1 MGIDADAFE
10 MESAES
16 IRRSGN
22 GVDLHVVAAGDADD
36 PLVVLLHGFPD
47 CFYGW
52 RHQIEP
58 LVDAGYRV
66 LVPDQRGYN
75 LSDKPAGLGA
85 YRLGRLSADIAALI
99 DSEGES
105 SAHVVGHDWGAMVAW
120 DLALRRPEYVDRL
133 GILNVPHPTAFRE
146 TLRSSPRQVLRSWYV
161 FAFQLPR
168 IPEWWLARDEFAGL
182 ARALEETAR
191 IDTFDDADL
200 DRYRESW
207 AEPGAL
213 TAMLDWYRAMA
224 RRPDEPPRER
234 VTASTLIAWGEKDPA
249 LVPELVEKS
258 ARYCDDV
265 RVERFPTRSHWV
277 HVEAPE
283 AVNELLLE
291 HLDG

>member
-1 MGIDADAFE
+1 MGIDADVLDV
-10 MESAES
+10 ESAES
-16 IRRSGN
+16 TRRSVN
-22 GVDLHVVAAGDADD
+22 GVDLHVVAAGEVDD

-52 RHQIEP
+52 REQIGP

-66 LVPDQRGYN
+66 VVPDQRGYN
-75 LSDKPAGLGA
+75 LSDKPAGLDA

-146 TLRSSPRQVLRSWYV
+146 TLRSSPRQLLRSWYA
-161 FAFQLPR
+161 FWFQLPYL
-168 IPEWWLARDEFAGL
+168 PERALARDEFAGL
-182 ARALEETAR
+182 VDALQRTSR
-191 IDTFDDADL
+191 IDTFDDIDL
-200 DRYRESW
+200 ARYRESW
-207 AEPGAL
+207 AEPRAL
-213 TAMLDWYRAMA
+213 TGMLNWYRAIA
-224 RRPDEPPRER
+224 RRPDEPPRQR
-234 VTASTLIAWGEKDPA
+234 VAAPTLIAWGEKDPA

-277 HVEAPE
+277 HLEAPDE
-283 AVNELLLE
+283 INELLLE
-291 HLDG
+291 HLGE